1 MEKQLSQLEAGLKKL
16 ENKESKIY
24 FLTQDKVKVY

>member
-1 MEKQLSQLEAGLKKL
+1 MEKQLSQLEAGLKKI

-24 FLTQDKVKVY
+24 FFNSRY